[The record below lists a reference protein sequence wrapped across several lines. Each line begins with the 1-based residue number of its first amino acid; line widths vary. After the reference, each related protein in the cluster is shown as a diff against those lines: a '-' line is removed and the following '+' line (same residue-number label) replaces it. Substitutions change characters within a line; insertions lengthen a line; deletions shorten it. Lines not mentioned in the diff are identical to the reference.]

1 MDDLIL
7 EGLFPNAD
15 PIDFLVDDVSNTGQ
29 VAFVYAGSHNAN
41 SWKAAT
47 NAVYTVPVAKKL
59 VVKQVFTDQNE
70 TDTARD
76 ARLFNVTD
84 ATEVVRRNSLP
95 YASSV
100 FLWSGDLATA
110 SKFPEVA
117 ASKQVRLEIWNLD
130 TQKRSMLWIVK
141 CGVEDA

>member
-1 MDDLIL
+1 MWDSIL
-7 EGLFPNAD
+7 SLLTPNAD
-15 PIDFLVDDVSNTGQ
+15 PIDFLVDDVAGTGQ

-47 NAVYTVPVAKKL
+47 NAVYTVPVGKKL
-59 VVKQVFTDQNE
+59 VVKQAYTDQNE

-84 ATEVVRRNSLP
+84 TAEVVRRNSIP

-130 TQKRSMLWIVK
+130 SQKRSMMWVLL
-141 CGVEDA
+141 CGVEGA